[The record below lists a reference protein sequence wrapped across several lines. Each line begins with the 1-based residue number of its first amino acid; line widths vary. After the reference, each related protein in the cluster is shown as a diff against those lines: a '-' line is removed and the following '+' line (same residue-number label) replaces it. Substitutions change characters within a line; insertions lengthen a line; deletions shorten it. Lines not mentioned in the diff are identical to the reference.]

1 MKKNNIIR
9 YTIVAS
15 MLIFIVLNSFLHT
28 TLGSNVIP
36 GIHAICPYGAVEG
49 ILALI
54 FTGTFI
60 KNIFLGTFVLLGI
73 TLIIALLFRRAF
85 CGYLCPFGAMQEFF
99 GMLGRKIFKR
109 QLVVNPK
116 IDKPLRWLKY
126 IVLVLTIVMAWKT
139 SEIWVSNYDPYS
151 ALAHI
156 FSPEELIQDSLI
168 GFILL
173 IVTIIGSIVYDRFF
187 CKYLCPAGALFGILS
202 KVGLTKIKRDKDI
215 CIGCNKCSKVCPV
228 NIDVA
233 KLDEVKTA
241 ECINCNKCV
250 NECPKKGALEIKTV
264 NNKKVSVFVYSILVL
279 VIFFGGIIIASL
291 NGIYIVKNSAIKSG
305 GLINQEI
312 IEQNE
317 VNIEQKQ
324 EVTISKYD
332 VSLIKGSTTLNEL
345 IVGMKISKDELY
357 AILGIDSSIPT
368 NTKIK
373 DMETYV
379 EGMTP
384 EVIRNKIDPN
394 YISEEE

>member
-1 MKKNNIIR
+1 M
-9 YTIVAS
+9 
-15 MLIFIVLNSFLHT
+15 
-28 TLGSNVIP
+28 
-36 GIHAICPYGAVEG
+36 
-49 ILALI
+49 
-54 FTGTFI
+54 
-60 KNIFLGTFVLLGI
+60 
-73 TLIIALLFRRAF
+73 
-85 CGYLCPFGAMQEFF
+85 
-99 GMLGRKIFKR
+99 
-109 QLVVNPK
+109 
-116 IDKPLRWLKY
+116 
-126 IVLVLTIVMAWKT
+126 
-139 SEIWVSNYDPYS
+139 
-151 ALAHI
+151 
-156 FSPEELIQDSLI
+156 
-168 GFILL
+168 
-173 IVTIIGSIVYDRFF
+173 
-187 CKYLCPAGALFGILS
+187 
-202 KVGLTKIKRDKDI
+202 
-215 CIGCNKCSKVCPV
+215 
-228 NIDVA
+228 
-233 KLDEVKTA
+233 KTA

-305 GLINQEI
+305 GLINQES

-345 IVGMKISKDELY
+345 IVGMKINKEELY
-357 AILGIDSSIPT
+357 TILGIDSSIPT

-373 DMETYV
+373 DMESYV